1 MPILVVKT
9 QGVSAPGI
17 SYIRA
22 QPRRWQGEQALGSGL
37 RAAPLSPGRQRL
49 CVTLPGRRHKPH
61 HIHYWQRIPSVTQDE
76 NF

>member
-1 MPILVVKT
+1 MPILVVRT

-22 QPRRWQGEQALGSGL
+22 QPRRWQGEQALWIGL

-49 CVTLPGRRHKPH
+49 CVTLPESRHKAN
-61 HIHYWQRIPSVTQDE
+61 HIHYWQRIPSVTRDK